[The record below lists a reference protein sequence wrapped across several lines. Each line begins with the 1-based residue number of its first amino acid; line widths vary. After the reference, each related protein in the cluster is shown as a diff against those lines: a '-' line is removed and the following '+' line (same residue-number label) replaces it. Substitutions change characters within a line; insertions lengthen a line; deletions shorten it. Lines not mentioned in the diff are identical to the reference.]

1 MTWGRGR
8 WRREKSLPSPARF
21 SHFFLLNDFPP
32 LPRSLEQATPTVI
45 CCLHPRSSSSIK
57 IGIDLSLHKSIKI
70 GKSDLID
77 IDCIDLACV
86 ASVSV
91 LFPSK
96 DRALVSFLARPKPR
110 ISFLGLSLLRNS
122 TETLATQAS
131 IDQSVEIDDTLV
143 SFIDLSRFYR
153 FHPFISEDTSEC
165 SPVHPKMKT
174 AFMQTVNLLTI
185 E

>member
-1 MTWGRGR
+1 MTWERGR

-57 IGIDLSLHKSIKI
+57 IG
-70 GKSDLID
+70 KSDLID

-86 ASVSV
+86 ASVYV

-174 AFMQTVNLLTI
+174 ASMQTVNLLTI

>member
-1 MTWGRGR
+1 MTWERGR

-21 SHFFLLNDFPP
+21 SHFFLLNNFPP
-32 LPRSLEQATPTVI
+32 LSRSLEQATPTVI
-45 CCLHPRSSSSIK
+45 CCLHPRSSPSIK

-77 IDCIDLACV
+77 IDCID
-86 ASVSV
+86 
-91 LFPSK
+91 
-96 DRALVSFLARPKPR
+96 
-110 ISFLGLSLLRNS
+110 
-122 TETLATQAS
+122 
-131 IDQSVEIDDTLV
+131 QSVEIDDTLV
-143 SFIDLSRFYR
+143 SFIDLTGFYR